1 MREILTAPTK
11 TRNTATLRYTLIGLL
26 IAGLVALSW
35 SGHMDT
41 LAEEATAAG
50 FTRALAAAALARGL
64 NGVISVA
71 QGTEVAIQPVGI
83 GVTLTL
89 GEILDPIND
98 LIERFALLA
107 LVASVSMGLQMLLAE
122 VFANFWF
129 SVLLTAAAVMFLAVA
144 WLRLR
149 STVNTAPTTAPPS
162 PLLYWSARLL
172 GALLFIRFV
181 TLVVVLV
188 TAWIDHAFLA
198 ERHDQAVAQIQITQQ
213 SIDRL
218 QDEQQANASS
228 EEHNSILSS
237 TSRGIR
243 QILDHSAQTL
253 DMRSQLTELRSTIE
267 RSIEQIIHLFV
278 VFLLQTIVLPILTL
292 ALAWTALRF
301 FWRQAATP
309 RRNQYNSD

>member
-1 MREILTAPTK
+1 MHEILTAPTK
-11 TRNTATLRYTLIGLL
+11 TRNTATLRYTLVGLL

-41 LAEEATAAG
+41 LAEEATSAG
-50 FTRALAAAALARGL
+50 FKRALAAAALARGL

-98 LIERFALLA
+98 LVERFALLA

-129 SVLLTAAAVMFLAVA
+129 SVLLTAAAVMFLGVA

-149 STVNTAPTTAPPS
+149 RTVTTTPAVAPPS

-218 QDEQQANASS
+218 QDEQQANTSS
-228 EEHNSILSS
+228 EERNSILSS

-253 DMRSQLTELRSTIE
+253 DMRSQLTE
-267 RSIEQIIHLFV
+267 
-278 VFLLQTIVLPILTL
+278 
-292 ALAWTALRF
+292 
-301 FWRQAATP
+301 
-309 RRNQYNSD
+309 